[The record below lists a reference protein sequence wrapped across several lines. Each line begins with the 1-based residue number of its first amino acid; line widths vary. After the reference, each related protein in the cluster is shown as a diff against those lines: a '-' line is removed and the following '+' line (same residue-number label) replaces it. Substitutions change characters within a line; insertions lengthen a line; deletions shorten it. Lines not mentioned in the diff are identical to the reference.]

1 MKLLVAILSIVLIAS
16 LGINVYFGIENASLQ
31 GKAKELEMISLLT
44 QIQNQV
50 TAEIKK
56 IGESVAY
63 AADQLSTAG
72 LSGDQANEILSAL
85 AANSSFIIDALTA
98 DSSNHVAAVMP
109 QTYSDLMGTYLGE
122 PDYISTSY
130 RENIEPTMTSVM
142 SLVEGVDGVVIF
154 SPVFSSDRQFLGTVN
169 AAFLPSKLFADAASS
184 VLSGTSYALWAM
196 QIDGLMLYDNEHP
209 DEVGLNLF
217 TDPTLTQYPETLS
230 VIQRMVKEQT
240 GHATYMYPVTHG
252 SEQLVNKD
260 AQWKT
265 IGGYGSE
272 WRLALVQTLP

>member
-1 MKLLVAILSIVLIAS
+1 
-16 LGINVYFGIENASLQ
+16 
-31 GKAKELEMISLLT
+31 MISLLT

-142 SLVEGVDGVVIF
+142 SLVERYERSF
-154 SPVFSSDRQFLGTVN
+154 FPVFSDRSFLHSQRGIF
-169 AAFLPSKLFADAASS
+169 ASKMFADALHRYS
-184 VLSGTSYALWAM
+184 
-196 QIDGLMLYDNEHP
+196 LY
-209 DEVGLNLF
+209 V
-217 TDPTLTQYPETLS
+217 Q
-230 VIQRMVKEQT
+230 
-240 GHATYMYPVTHG
+240 
-252 SEQLVNKD
+252 
-260 AQWKT
+260 
-265 IGGYGSE
+265 
-272 WRLALVQTLP
+272 RLALQLMLNPRHSIQTCRIKVFMTNVDQYRTFHLHMVKQLDQPNVS